1 MYKINQN
8 HLSTINPEHND
19 EYIRSF
25 SQRTGELAGQFLNEF
40 MSGIL
45 TLLLVE
51 RLPAPGRPPTVRQGT
66 ENIGRAPIVAHGPEK
81 LLNGQ
86 EVAEYLNISKGKAY
100 RLMSTGQIPCLRYDR
115 TVRVR
120 KQDLENFIN
129 NHIVPSS

>member
-1 MYKINQN
+1 MYKTNHN
-8 HLSTINPEHND
+8 HLSINPEHID
-19 EYIRSF
+19 EYIRLF
-25 SQRTGELAGQFLNEF
+25 SQRTGELAGQLLTELI
-40 MSGIL
+40 SGVL
-45 TLLLVE
+45 VLLMVE
-51 RLPAPGRPPTVRQGT
+51 RLPVPVQPPTVMRGSR
-66 ENIGRAPIVAHGPEK
+66 NIGEAPIVAHGPEK

-129 NHIVPSS
+129 SHIVPSS

>member
-1 MYKINQN
+1 MYKTNQN
-8 HLSTINPEHND
+8 HLSINPEHID

-25 SQRTGELAGQFLNEF
+25 SQRTGELAGQLVNEF
-40 MSGIL
+40 ISGVL
-45 TLLLVE
+45 VLLMVE
-51 RLPAPGRPPTVRQGT
+51 RLPAPEKLRTVMRGS
-66 ENIGRAPIVAHGPEK
+66 ENIGEAPIVAHGPEK
-81 LLNGQ
+81 LLNGR